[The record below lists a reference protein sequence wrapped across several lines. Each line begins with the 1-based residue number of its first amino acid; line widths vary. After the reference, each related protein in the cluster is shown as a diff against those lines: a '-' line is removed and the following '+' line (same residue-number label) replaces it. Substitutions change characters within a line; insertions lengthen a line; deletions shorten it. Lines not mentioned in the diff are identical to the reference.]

1 MLDDIEKMIY
11 SMVGGNTHADNNGCL
26 IITCNAETI
35 LTERTLLEKFLETAG
50 NYYGEKYTILEESE
64 SDSDGKRGI
73 TFVTNLPYDIY
84 QKEIGEFRSQLEK

>member
-11 SMVGGNTHADNNGCL
+11 SMVGGNAHADNNGCL
-26 IITCNAETI
+26 TITCNAETI

-50 NYYGEKYTILEESE
+50 NYYGEKYTIIDESE
-64 SDSDGKRGI
+64 YAEKI